1 VTVHCWKSGGTVR
14 VLAGNLE
21 SGWIGDAR
29 FPRRFELVLPLERLG
44 VPPGEYLLRED
55 QGEATFSGRLEQGC
69 LRFRLEVPPEG
80 CLVLELVERSAAQ

>member
-1 VTVHCWKSGGTVR
+1 
-14 VLAGNLE
+14 
-21 SGWIGDAR
+21 
-29 FPRRFELVLPLERLG
+29 